1 MYKLLRGIEMSKV
14 KEVTNEQLFEMME
27 LMYSELSKGLKKNA
41 EGIKKNGEAIERNAV
56 AIKEN
61 AAAIKENAAAIKEN
75 TAAIKENTAAIKE
88 NTVAIKG
95 NSAEIASNRH
105 VILKLELEHGKK
117 IGLLLDGYQ
126 FHSEKLD
133 YISHK
138 LSANSSK
145 WDRYE
150 LEILA
155 LKKKIAL

>member
-1 MYKLLRGIEMSKV
+1 MSKV

-61 AAAIKENAAAIKEN
+61 A
-75 TAAIKENTAAIKE
+75 AAIKE